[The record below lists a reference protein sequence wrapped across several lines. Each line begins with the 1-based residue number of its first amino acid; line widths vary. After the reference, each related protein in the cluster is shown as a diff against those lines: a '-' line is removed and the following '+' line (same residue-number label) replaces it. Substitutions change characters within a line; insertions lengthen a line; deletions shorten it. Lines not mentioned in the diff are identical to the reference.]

1 MASRP
6 QPPGKAVDVD
16 FLVFVERNATDLLTM
31 DILTFFGSVPDF
43 VGTTEGV
50 AQQLGRSSQSIRAE
64 LGELVLKGVLAKNQ
78 LPNGE
83 WSYQLVETENIRR
96 MTLKLANSQAT
107 RQQQSVHQEH
117 TNLWLSRVQY

>member
-1 MASRP
+1 MTSRP

-43 VGTTEGV
+43 VGTTEEV

-107 RQQQSVHQEH
+107 HHQQ
-117 TNLWLSRVQY
+117 

>member
-1 MASRP
+1 MTSRL

-43 VGTTEGV
+43 AGTTEEI
-50 AQQLGRSSQSIRAE
+50 AQQLGRRSQSIRAE
-64 LGELVLKGVLAKNQ
+64 LGELVLKGVLVKNQLQ

-83 WSYQLVETENIRR
+83 WS
-96 MTLKLANSQAT
+96 
-107 RQQQSVHQEH
+107 
-117 TNLWLSRVQY
+117 LSLIHI